1 MLKLTFG
8 TDVFIFVSRMCPVWL
23 EAQPKLSDTRCTKWI
38 AEQLRSCNHVKHL
51 GRTCEKRW
59 TRVDWELFEKRAVL
73 LMFFFSPPE
82 RFNTRESVR
91 LFIARVAMYRIWVPW
106 WVQEQRSVEL
116 IDVELLRD
124 QTLFSSHSKLL
135 HRIWYHQLKITLY
148 QSEDL
153 TRKNS
158 PCMCNVWTNIPSLCK
173 L

>member
-1 MLKLTFG
+1 MFSYLFPACVLFDWRLNQSCQTPG
-8 TDVFIFVSRMCPVWL
+8 AQSELLSNL
-23 EAQPKLSDTRCTKWI
+23 EVAIMWNI
-38 AEQLRSCNHVKHL
+38 WVGHVKI
-51 GRTCEKRW
+51 RW

-91 LFIARVAMYRIWVPW
+91 LFIARVALYRIWVPW
-106 WVQEQRSVEL
+106 WVQEQRFVEF